1 MRRRGYPIST
11 KLQAFGMLETMSDYK
26 VSTALDVSRRTLRN
40 WMSQR
45 HEILAYDGNL
55 KNIKLEPG
63 GRYEVFPD
71 PPGLIEFINHV
82 RDNKRALT
90 TTHLILWIK
99 ASQRKW
105 LNNYL
110 ATKKQ
115 STSYDSLFRLLQ
127 RFCYRHGF
135 SRQRPTKNKVKQADL
150 AEVQSDFAAEFH
162 CEYIAYGKE
171 CVYNVDETC
180 IYYDM
185 PPRYIW
191 VVRGGRSNILS
202 REKHSLRMTA
212 VLTVRA
218 DGTKLPIL
226 FIMKGVPG
234 GRIDELSTFPPGHHY
249 VVQERA
255 WMDKRVWAAYL
266 RDVLG
271 EAIEEPSVVLLDNLE
286 SHVSGELYNIMY
298 EELGAHLCA
307 LPSNATSVCQPLDVG
322 VMAPFKRNLR
332 NLWLLEDIIV
342 GDDDDPFSLT
352 SRQKRM
358 ALVKRSIAAWDL

>member
-26 VSTALDVSRRTLRN
+26 VSAALDVSRRTLRN

-82 RDNKRALT
+82 RDNERALT

-99 ASQRKW
+99 ANQRKW

-115 STSYDSLFRLLQ
+115 STSYDFLFRLLQ

-150 AEVQSDFAAEFH
+150 A
-162 CEYIAYGKE
+162 E

-255 WMDKRVWAAYL
+255 WMDKRVWATYL

-271 EAIEEPSVVLLDNLE
+271 EAIEKPSVVLLDNL
-286 SHVSGELYNIMY
+286 
-298 EELGAHLCA
+298 
-307 LPSNATSVCQPLDVG
+307 
-322 VMAPFKRNLR
+322 
-332 NLWLLEDIIV
+332 
-342 GDDDDPFSLT
+342 
-352 SRQKRM
+352 
-358 ALVKRSIAAWDL
+358 

>member
-11 KLQAFGMLETMSDYK
+11 KLQAFGMLETMSDYM
-26 VSTALDVSRRTLRN
+26 VSAALDVPRRTLRN

-82 RDNKRALT
+82 RDNERALT

-99 ASQRKW
+99 ANQRYKPI
-105 LNNYL
+105 
-110 ATKKQ
+110 
-115 STSYDSLFRLLQ
+115 LL
-127 RFCYRHGF
+127 RCR
-135 SRQRPTKNKVKQADL
+135 
-150 AEVQSDFAAEFH
+150 AEFH

-191 VVRGGRSNILS
+191 VVRGGSSKIS
-202 REKHSLRMTA
+202 SGEMYSLHMTV

-249 VVQERA
+249 AVQERA
-255 WMDKRVWAAYL
+255 WMDKRVWATYL

-307 LPSNATSVCQPLDVG
+307 LPPNATSVCQPLDVG

-332 NLWLLEDIIV
+332 N
-342 GDDDDPFSLT
+342 
-352 SRQKRM
+352 
-358 ALVKRSIAAWDL
+358 